1 MKNTNFQEGSSLA
14 KPKLVLRAGDES
26 TEDYPYHQA
35 FTAWAEA
42 IEKASNGEIKLE
54 AYSNAVLGYDKE
66 LIAGVQQGTIDFCTT
81 SLGALSSLVPR
92 INILKSPLFIQ
103 ACRPSN

>member
-1 MKNTNFQEGSSLA
+1 MKNTNFQERSSLA

-42 IEKASNGEIKLE
+42 IEKASNSYLFKDVAHLIR
-54 AYSNAVLGYDKE
+54 VLD
-66 LIAGVQQGTIDFCTT
+66 
-81 SLGALSSLVPR
+81 
-92 INILKSPLFIQ
+92 
-103 ACRPSN
+103 